1 MNSSGATAR
10 QVTVSGLTNSVAYT
24 FTVKARNTYGD
35 SVESAASGANT
46 PLPGL
51 VFGDDFNGPAGGAV
65 DPEWWVY
72 NRCGFLGQ
80 NELEYYL
87 PDHCTLDG
95 AGNLK
100 LLRRNFL
107 HRADVSQRREPGRHP
122 AVAQR
127 RVPVERQDVDTVCGE
142 HDDIR
147 GAGSQSC
154 HDVVLGM
161 WPGLLWLEG
170 QDYLT
175 AWKTDPDQ
183 SGFANPGKAEID
195 VAEFNPRQ
203 GLTTY
208 DNNYSDGSSLIHSAV
223 NGPDISAAMHVYS
236 VRWKPSVSLEWLR
249 DGSRTTLATTKI
261 MTAATRFFLMLYLQ
275 IEWGC
280 TATATQS
287 CYVDYVRV
295 YDQNLG

>member
-1 MNSSGATAR
+1 MGR
-10 QVTVSGLTNSVAYT
+10 
-24 FTVKARNTYGD
+24 F
-35 SVESAASGANT
+35 
-46 PLPGL
+46 
-51 VFGDDFNGPAGGAV
+51 

-100 LLRRNFL
+100 LTAEKLSYTGLTYPSDGNRVVTQPWRSGACQSNARTWTPSAGNTMTFE
-107 HRADVSQRREPGRHP
+107 VRE
-122 AVAQR
+122 
-127 RVPVERQDVDTVCGE
+127 
-142 HDDIR
+142 
-147 GAGSQSC
+147 QSC

-175 AWKTDPDQ
+175 AWKTDPQQ

-261 MTAATRFFLMLYLQ
+261 MTSATRFFLMLYLQ